1 MNMKLD
7 SLGYLFDP
15 IAKIW
20 MRSDYPGIQ
29 YNDGDEIEIRIAAVI
44 NEASDLSVLSTELR
58 QYCIDW
64 PSLYHLTGTRANIM
78 RPFEAIYKNARVLEI
93 GAGCGAITRYLGE
106 SGAHVLALE
115 GSPRRAA
122 IARSRTRDLDNVTVL
137 AEKFDQFKC
146 IEKFDIVTLI
156 GVLEYA
162 NLFTPGDNPAL
173 SMLQR
178 VRQLLKPE
186 GKLIIAIENQL
197 GLKYFAGAP
206 EDHLGQPMIGIEGRY
221 GKDQPQTYGRRKL
234 QSLLRDAQFS
244 NASFLAPFPD
254 YKLPVSII
262 TESGLAAKNFDASAL
277 VWQGVKRDP
286 QLPLRTNFSLELAW
300 PQLFE
305 NELALD
311 VSNSFLIIASESAEK
326 LVSEEVLAF
335 HFSTDRVDRYCK
347 STVFM
352 VDEFEKIH
360 ATYNKLQSKP
370 VVLQPLAKPPVL
382 EFVCPP
388 SDKYIFGKTLSL
400 EFLHL
405 VTRDG
410 WTLDDVNL
418 FVRKYLRVL
427 KEIFAA
433 ELINTDALEKNFSI
447 PAKYF
452 DAIPHNIIIDDKGAI
467 TLIDNEWK
475 YANPLEI
482 GYLLFRAV
490 LWSNFSIT
498 RYGRPAASADIC
510 NFELMQSAFL
520 ALGWE
525 FLEADYQRYAAQES
539 RVQELVSGRSVG
551 NFYKNWRS
559 ALLPVLSLKDWS
571 ISLEGQLLNAQE
583 QLLSAQEQLS
593 VASFNLSAAERKL
606 IDVDSRLNDAEI
618 RLADKFYEIGLKDA
632 QIKDQDRQI
641 IDLNSR
647 ITAMQLSSSWQLTRP
662 VRFASRQLKR
672 VPLFMGL
679 IAPTIQQ
686 NGGFAST
693 VSKISSIY
701 QHEGVPGVRQ
711 YLRSVALSEKAEQE
725 AKQAES
731 IQTGSA
737 PPVNQFIAPLIDNF
751 TPLSESVITHK
762 TAVKMISFYL
772 PQYHAIAE
780 NNAWWGDGFTEW
792 TNVKPAQP
800 QFLGHYQPHQPGE
813 LGFYNLLDPK
823 VQQRQVEL
831 AKLYDI
837 GGFCFYFY
845 WFGGKLLL
853 EQPTENYLANSA
865 LDLPF
870 CLCWANENWS
880 RRWDGLD
887 HEILIQQNHSAEDD
901 IAFISHISKYL
912 RDPRYIKV
920 QNKPLVMVYRP
931 KLLPSARAT
940 AQRWRE
946 WCRENG
952 IGEIYLAYTQSFEA
966 VDPADYGFD
975 AAIEFPPNNSSP
987 PNVTDTVEKNSEDF
1001 NCNIYDWRVFVERSE
1016 NYVRPTYTLHRSV
1029 CPAWDNTARR
1039 KNNATVFVN
1048 HSPALFQKWT
1058 ENAIDYTVKTFPT
1071 KEDRM
1076 VFVNAWNE
1084 WGEGAHLEP
1093 DCKYGYGNLRAIRNA
1108 QISQSKKMF
1117 DADET
1122 AQQKVALVIH
1132 AHYVDIFEEIIQS
1145 IDAGVKSI
1153 VEIYITCEEKNET
1166 SLREILTQYAV
1177 VATIHIVQNHGRD
1190 MLPFLK
1196 ILPQVVNS
1204 GASLIIKVHTKKS
1217 THRVDGDVWRKEL
1230 IGTLL
1235 NAASIH
1241 QALDMFRDNARLG
1254 IIGPA
1259 GNVVPMDTYWGS
1271 NQLATLKLATRLG
1284 VDLEDIHRL
1293 TFVAGSM
1300 FFARVTALL
1309 PLLGLELRDEEFEIE
1324 SGQVDGTMAHA
1335 IERAISISAHRQA
1348 YAVAAIDKTITT
1360 EFAYANKL

>member
-1 MNMKLD
+1 MKLD

-29 YNDGDEIEIRIAAVI
+29 YNDGDEIENRIAAVI
-44 NEASDLSVLSTELR
+44 KEASDLSVLSTELR

-146 IEKFDIVTLI
+146 KEKFDVVTLI

-173 SMLQR
+173 SMLER

-221 GKDQPQTYGRRKL
+221 RKDQPQTYGRKKL
-234 QSLLRDAQFS
+234 QSLLSDAKFS

-262 TESGLAAKNFDASAL
+262 TETGFFAKNFDASAL

-286 QLPLRTNFSLELAW
+286 QLPSRTNFSLELAW

-311 VSNSFLIIASESAEK
+311 VSNSFLIIASENAEK

-347 STVFM
+347 STLFM

-370 VVLQPLAKPPVL
+370 VVLEPLAKPPIL

-405 VTRDG
+405 VTQDG
-410 WTLDDVNL
+410 WTLDDVDL
-418 FVRKYLRVL
+418 FVRKYFRVL

-433 ELINTDALEKNFSI
+433 ELIYTETLDKNFSI

-452 DAIPHNIIIDDKGAI
+452 DAIPHNIIVDEKNAI

-490 LWSNFSIT
+490 LWSTYSIT
-498 RYGRPAASADIC
+498 RFGKPAAAHEIS
-510 NFELMQSAFL
+510 NFDLMQSAFL

-525 FLEADYQRYAAQES
+525 FQEADYQRYSAQES

-551 NFYKNWRS
+551 DFYKAWRN
-559 ALLPVLSLKDWS
+559 APLPILSLKDWS
-571 ISLEGQLLNAQE
+571 ISLEGQLLSTQE
-583 QLLSAQEQLS
+583 HLN
-593 VASFNLSAAERKL
+593 VANFHLAATKS
-606 IDVDSRLNDAEI
+606 ILNDTETRLADTET

-641 IDLNSR
+641 IDLHSR

-686 NGGFAST
+686 SGGFAST
-693 VSKISSIY
+693 VSKLASIY

-711 YLRSVALSEKAEQE
+711 YLRTVALSEKAGQVASKE
-725 AKQAES
+725 AVS
-731 IQTGSA
+731 T
-737 PPVNQFIAPLIDNF
+737 PPGNRFVAPLIDNF
-751 TPLSESVITHK
+751 TPLSESVIAHE
-762 TAVKMISFYL
+762 AVVKMICFYL

-800 QFLGHYQPHQPGE
+800 QFLSHYQPHQPGE
-813 LGFYNLLDPK
+813 LGFYNLLDAK

-912 RDPRYIKV
+912 RDSRYIKV

-931 KLLPSARAT
+931 KLLPSAKAT

-975 AAIEFPPNNSSP
+975 AAVEFPPNNSSP
-987 PNVTDTVEKNSEDF
+987 PNVTHTVEKNSEVF

-1016 NYVRPTYTLHRSV
+1016 NYVQPAYTLHRSV

-1058 ENAIDYTVKTFPT
+1058 ENAIDCTVKTFPA
-1071 KEDRM
+1071 KDDRL

-1108 QISQSKKMF
+1108 QISQSKKML
-1117 DADET
+1117 DSGEA
-1122 AQQKVALVIH
+1122 AGHKIALVIH

-1145 IDAGVKSI
+1145 IDAGVKKI
-1153 VEIYITCEEKNET
+1153 VEIYITCEEKNEAGI
-1166 SLREILTQYAV
+1166 REILTKYAV

-1196 ILPQVVNS
+1196 ILPQVVNA

-1217 THRVDGDVWRKEL
+1217 THRVDGDAWRKEL

-1235 NAASIH
+1235 NAASIK
-1241 QALDMFRDNARLG
+1241 QALGMFNENTGLG

-1300 FFARVTALL
+1300 FFARATALL
-1309 PLLGLELRDEEFEIE
+1309 PLLGLELRDEEFEAE
-1324 SGQVDGTMAHA
+1324 AGQVDGTMAHA

-1348 YAVAAIDKTITT
+1348 YTVAAIDKTITT
-1360 EFAYANKL
+1360 EFAYANKP

>member
-15 IAKIW
+15 IANIW
-20 MRSDYPGIQ
+20 MRSDYLGIQ
-29 YNDGDEIEIRIAAVI
+29 YNDGDDIENRIAAVI
-44 NEASDLSVLSTELR
+44 KEASDLSVLSTELR

-64 PSLYHLTGTRANIM
+64 PSLYHLTGTRANVM

-122 IARSRTRDLDNVTVL
+122 IARSRTRELDNVTVL

-173 SMLQR
+173 SMLER

-221 GKDQPQTYGRRKL
+221 GNDQPQTYGRKKL
-234 QSLLRDAQFS
+234 QSLLSDAKLS

-262 TESGLAAKNFDASAL
+262 TEAGFAAKNFDASAL
-277 VWQGVKRDP
+277 VWQSVKRDP
-286 QLPLRTNFSLELAW
+286 QLPSRTNFSLELAW

-305 NELALD
+305 NQLALD
-311 VSNSFLIIASESAEK
+311 VSNSFLIIASETAEM
-326 LVSEEVLAF
+326 LVPEDVLAF
-335 HFSTDRVDRYCK
+335 HFSTDRVDKYCK
-347 STVFM
+347 STVFK

-360 ATYNKLQSKP
+360 ATYNKLKSKP
-370 VVLQPLAKPPVL
+370 SELQPLAKPPVL

-405 VTRDG
+405 VTHDG

-418 FVRKYLRVL
+418 FVRKYFKIL
-427 KEIFAA
+427 KQIFAA
-433 ELINTDALEKNFSI
+433 ELINTNALEKNFSI

-452 DAIPHNIIIDDKGAI
+452 DAIPHNIIIDDKHAI

-475 YANPLEI
+475 YTNPLEI

-490 LWSNFSIT
+490 LWSTYSIT
-498 RYGRPAASADIC
+498 RFGKPAVSAEIS
-510 NFELMQSAFL
+510 NFELMQSAFM

-525 FLEADYQRYAAQES
+525 FQEADYQRYSAQES

-551 NFYKNWRS
+551 NFYKTWKS
-559 ALLPVLSLKDWS
+559 ARLPILSLKDWS
-571 ISLEGQLLNAQE
+571 NSLER
-583 QLLSAQEQLS
+583 QLLSTQEQLS
-593 VASFNLSAAERKL
+593 VASFNLSATEKRLADADSQL
-606 IDVDSRLNDAEI
+606 IDTKI
-618 RLADKFYEIGLKDA
+618 RLADKFYEMGLKDA

-641 IDLNSR
+641 IDLHSR

-672 VPLFMGL
+672 IPLFIGL
-679 IAPTIQQ
+679 VSPTIQHS
-686 NGGFAST
+686 GSVSSTAS
-693 VSKISSIY
+693 KLASIY
-701 QHEGVPGVRQ
+701 RQEGVQGIRQ
-711 YLRSVALSEKAEQE
+711 YMRKVALLKKAEQE
-725 AKQAES
+725 AEQEAEQAKS
-731 IQTGSA
+731 IQTDSK
-737 PPVNQFIAPLIDNF
+737 PPANRFVVPLIDNF
-751 TPLSESVITHK
+751 TPLTESVIVHT
-762 TAVKMISFYL
+762 TTVKMISFYL

-823 VQQRQVEL
+823 IQQRQVEL

-887 HEILIQQNHSAEDD
+887 HEILIQQSHSAEDD

-912 RDPRYIKV
+912 RDTRYIKV

-931 KLLPSARAT
+931 KLLPSAKAT

-952 IGEIYLAYTQSFEA
+952 IGEIYLAYTQSFEVA
-966 VDPADYGFD
+966 DPAEYGFD
-975 AAIEFPPNNSSP
+975 AAVEFPPNNSSP
-987 PNVTDTVEKNSEDF
+987 PNVTNTVEKNSEDF

-1016 NYVRPTYTLHRSV
+1016 KYVLPAYTLHRSI

-1058 ENAIDYTVKTFPT
+1058 ENAINYTVKTFPA
-1071 KEDRM
+1071 KEDRL

-1093 DCKYGYGNLRAIRNA
+1093 DCKYGYSNLRAIRNA
-1108 QISQSKKMF
+1108 QISQSKKML
-1117 DADET
+1117 DVDDSEEN
-1122 AQQKVALVIH
+1122 AQQKIALVIH

-1145 IDAGVKSI
+1145 IGVGVNSM
-1153 VEIYITCEEKNET
+1153 VDIYITCAEENVV
-1166 SLREILTQYAV
+1166 RIRNILTQYAV
-1177 VATIHIVQNHGRD
+1177 VATIQSVPNQGRD

-1196 ILPQVVNS
+1196 ILPQVVNN

-1217 THRVDGDVWRKEL
+1217 THRVDGDAWRKEL

-1235 NAASIH
+1235 NDASIK
-1241 QALDMFRDNARLG
+1241 QALAMFKDNASLG

-1271 NQLATLKLATRLG
+1271 NQLATLKLAIRLG

-1309 PLLGLELRDEEFEIE
+1309 PLLGLELRDEEFEAE
-1324 SGQVDGTMAHA
+1324 AGQVDGTMAHA

-1348 YAVAAIDKTITT
+1348 YTVEAIDKTVTT
-1360 EFAYANKL
+1360 EFAYANKP